1 MIVSALSTI
10 LIFAFVLF
18 DLEKEMEVGQ
28 VGGLGGSGRS
38 WGREKYD
45 QNTLFGK
52 NLRKKDFWKTYCLNK
67 KNL

>member
-38 WGREKYD
+38 
-45 QNTLFGK
+45 
-52 NLRKKDFWKTYCLNK
+52 
-67 KNL
+67 

>member
-28 VGGLGGSGRS
+28 VRCLGGSGRS
-38 WGREKYD
+38 
-45 QNTLFGK
+45 
-52 NLRKKDFWKTYCLNK
+52 
-67 KNL
+67 